1 MKYKLYITK
10 NIKNMKYEIYKIYA
24 VTVALNKKRSA
35 KYDEN

>member
-10 NIKNMKYEIYKIYA
+10 NIKNMKYKIYKIYA

-35 KYDEN
+35 KYDKN